1 MTIVRFV
8 PDDKNLLNQIFTA
21 MNECQALYPDEDM
34 SGDEDERDE
43 EEGDCEENEYGDEFG
58 EGEFV
63 DISSDPNIQLS
74 DRGQE
79 VLRRINI
86 NYQTQGKLKICI
98 I

>member
-34 SGDEDERDE
+34 SGDEEGRE
-43 EEGDCEENEYGDEFG
+43 EDDGDCEENEYGDEYDD
-58 EGEFV
+58 GEFV

-86 NYQTQGKLKICI
+86 NYETQGKFKFWI